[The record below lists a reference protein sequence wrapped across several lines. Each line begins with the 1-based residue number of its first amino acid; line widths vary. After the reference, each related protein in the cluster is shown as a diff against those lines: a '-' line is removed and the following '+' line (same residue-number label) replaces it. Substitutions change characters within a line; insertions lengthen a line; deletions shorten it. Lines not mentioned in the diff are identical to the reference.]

1 MLEGNRPFAKPR
13 HDVISGT
20 PPLHERE
27 MAKTAAPADALA
39 AALKHRSVADL
50 RAVLAA
56 RTGMAAFGH
65 ATISWLNDPGPGL
78 GEYIDLAEREL
89 KALLAAIGD

>member
-1 MLEGNRPFAKPR
+1 
-13 HDVISGT
+13 
-20 PPLHERE
+20 
-27 MAKTAAPADALA
+27 
-39 AALKHRSVADL
+39 
-50 RAVLAA
+50 
-56 RTGMAAFGH
+56 MAAFGH